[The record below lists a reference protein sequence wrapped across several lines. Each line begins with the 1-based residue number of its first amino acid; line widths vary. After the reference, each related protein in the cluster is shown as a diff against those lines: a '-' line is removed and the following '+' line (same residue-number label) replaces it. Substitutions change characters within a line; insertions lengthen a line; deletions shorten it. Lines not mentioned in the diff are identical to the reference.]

1 MGLALEYHFG
11 IDFGTTN
18 SSTVGYCR
26 ASGDEQW
33 VKMRFED
40 EEGLP
45 TPSFVAIDRET
56 GEVHTGRNAWNR
68 RMELSSTC
76 ECISSVK
83 SLLDSGWKKTIAGK
97 EWTACDVATQVFLA
111 LKRTAYERHGAE
123 IESATVAIPIGFS
136 PSKRQQVREAAARAG
151 IDIESFISEPTAA
164 YFANYGEL
172 KSCETVAMFDWGGGT
187 LDVSVVENDSG
198 RLTELATNGIKLGGD
213 DIDHKVAL
221 KLHSKVA
228 RDKGQSVGFDD
239 MSLIAQD
246 RLLVKAERAKRALSD
261 DDDTS
266 VFLGSY
272 GELGAFRESLSYE
285 WFEAIIEPEVNRAIK
300 CLDDTIFDSGVGL
313 ANIDRVVMIGGS
325 SNMRPLLERME
336 EKYGDKLFF
345 PDETMWSISDGAARL
360 SINPGMYYAAQD
372 LGLILSDGSYFPI
385 LRKGNEVKGW
395 KSSTGF
401 GLVDYGEDARLVFT
415 GSCDLDRAS
424 DRYWV
429 FTVPQYGFL
438 QEKIVLESSFDANL
452 VLKVTAK
459 SSMKSNKF
467 SATWEYD
474 RLKCYYRLSD
484 LGL

>member
-1 MGLALEYHFG
+1 
-11 IDFGTTN
+11 
-18 SSTVGYCR
+18 
-26 ASGDEQW
+26 
-33 VKMRFED
+33 MRFED

-45 TPSFVAIDRET
+45 TPSFVAIDHET
-56 GEVHTGRNAWNR
+56 GEIHTGRDAWNR

-76 ECISSVK
+76 ECIPSVK
-83 SLLDSGWKKTIAGK
+83 SLLDCGWKKTIAGK

-111 LKRTAYERHGAE
+111 LKRTAYEGLGAE
-123 IESATVAIPIGFS
+123 IASATVAIPIGFS
-136 PSKRQQVREAAARAG
+136 PSKREQVRRAAARAG
-151 IDIESFISEPTAA
+151 IAIESFISEPTAA
-164 YFANYGEL
+164 YFANYSEL

-213 DIDHKVAL
+213 DIDRKVAL
-221 KLHSKVA
+221 KIHSKVA
-228 RDKGQSVGFDD
+228 RDKGQSVSFDD
-239 MSLIAQD
+239 MPLVAQD
-246 RLLVKAERAKRALSD
+246 RMLVKAERAKRVLSD
-261 DDDTS
+261 DDDAS

-272 GELGAFRESLSYE
+272 GELGAFREYLSYE
-285 WFEAIIEPEVNRAIK
+285 WFEAIIEPEVNRAMK
-300 CLDDTIFDSGVGL
+300 CLEDTISDSGVGL

-325 SNMRPLLERME
+325 SNIRPLLERME

-385 LRKGNEVKGW
+385 LHKGDKAKGW
-395 KSSTGF
+395 SSSTSF
-401 GLVDYGEDARLVFT
+401 GLVDHSEDARLIFA
-415 GSCDLDRAS
+415 GSRDLDRAS

-438 QEKIVLESSFDANL
+438 QEKIILESSFDDNL
-452 VLKVTAK
+452 VFRATAK
-459 SSMKSNKF
+459 SSMRSNKY
-467 SATWEYD
+467 SSTWEYD
-474 RLKCYYRLSD
+474 RLKCYYRLSE

>member
-1 MGLALEYHFG
+1 MELALEYHFG

-26 ASGDEQW
+26 ALGDEQW
-33 VKMRFED
+33 VKVRFED

-45 TPSFVAIDRET
+45 TPSFVAINRET
-56 GEVHTGRNAWNR
+56 GEVHTGRDAWNR

-76 ECISSVK
+76 ECIPSVK

-97 EWTACDVATQVFLA
+97 EWTARDVATQVFLA
-111 LKRTAYERHGAE
+111 LKRTAYERQGVE
-123 IESATVAIPIGFS
+123 IASATVAIPIGFS

-187 LDVSVVENDSG
+187 LDVSVVENDNG
-198 RLTELATNGIKLGGD
+198 HLTELATSGMKLGGD
-213 DIDHKVAL
+213 DIDHKIAL
-221 KLHSKVA
+221 KIHAKVA
-228 RDKGQSVGFDD
+228 RDKGQSVAFDD
-239 MSLIAQD
+239 MPLIAQD

-272 GELGAFRESLSYE
+272 GELGAFKESLSYE
-285 WFEAIIEPEVNRAIK
+285 WFEAIVEPEVDKAMK
-300 CLDDTIFDSGVGL
+300 CLVDTISDSGVGL

-345 PDETMWSISDGAARL
+345 PDGTMWSIGDGAARL

-385 LRKGNEVKGW
+385 LHKGDKVKGW
-395 KSSTGF
+395 KSSTSF
-401 GLVDYGEDARLVFT
+401 GLVDYDKDARLIFA
-415 GSCDLDRAS
+415 GSRDLNRES

-452 VLKVTAK
+452 VFRVTAK
-459 SSMKSNKF
+459 SSMKSNRF

-474 RLKCYYRLSD
+474 RMKCYYSLSD